1 MSATGEWDPDSRGIR
16 QAPVEIAKQLWD
28 KAKKVHAAQAILPLL
43 MTVAFVK
50 SPL

>member
-1 MSATGEWDPDSRGIR
+1 MSKTGEWDPDSRGIR
-16 QAPVEIAKQLWD
+16 KAPVEVAKQIWE

-43 MTVAFVK
+43 MSAAFYK